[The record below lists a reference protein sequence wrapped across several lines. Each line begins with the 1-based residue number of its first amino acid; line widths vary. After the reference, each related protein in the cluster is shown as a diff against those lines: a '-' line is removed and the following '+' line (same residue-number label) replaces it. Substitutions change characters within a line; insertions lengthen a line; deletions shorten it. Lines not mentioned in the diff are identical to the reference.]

1 MTPENNHIIIYILII
16 CNIFSVIIGYILG
29 KITNTSGVYNTSN
42 IKPTSFFEQNKSTKK
57 STISIDSTTV
67 VTDIKT
73 DNLEKKYS
81 SLGDTKISN
90 ENISSSISKLKS
102 MKGQ

>member
-1 MTPENNHIIIYILII
+1 MNQENNNIILYILII
-16 CNIFSVIIGYILG
+16 FNFFSLIIGYILG
-29 KITNTSGVYNTSN
+29 KVNSISGVSISREN
-42 IKPTSFFEQNKSTKK
+42 KPTSFFDKNKKEKK
-57 STISIDSTTV
+57 SISIDSTTV

-81 SLGDTKISN
+81 SLGDTKVSN

-102 MKGQ
+102 MKG